1 MHAFLK
7 QARQPPCSFFRRDG
21 TPRCDTRSC
30 LANGGD
36 DVRWDM
42 SNLSGSVE
50 VSSCGAP
57 VRPALE
63 LEKNFILHAC
73 FRRPPIQPLVV
84 DYSLPTTAAPL
95 RNWPAIVHV
104 AIVAEG
110 LSVSSRYASRP
121 YRLCPPTAR
130 HDPPPRQTFRPLGS
144 ITTLDQTL
152 FQFPSTT
159 LVNCCTRFAYQRS
172 HTLAEPVAAQQR
184 RAGDRAL
191 RKRVHLPRG
200 SHQPIPSLL
209 QSVMGRKT
217 ARPQDDVGFR
227 GIFLP
232 WPTN

>member
-130 HDPPPRQTFRPLGS
+130 HDPPSRQTFRPLGS

-159 LVNCCTRFAYQRS
+159 LVDCCTLSLTKGDTHWLSRWLLNSAG
-172 HTLAEPVAAQQR
+172 LAIGLCGRGSTYLVAAT
-184 RAGDRAL
+184 
-191 RKRVHLPRG
+191 
-200 SHQPIPSLL
+200 SLF
-209 QSVMGRKT
+209 QASCS
-217 ARPQDDVGFR
+217 P
-227 GIFLP
+227 
-232 WPTN
+232 